1 MTEVLGRTIDKVG
14 PHDRAVRAAPDELAS
29 RLQAVLGQ
37 KLTALLAGTPD
48 PKAVGEW
55 ARGVRA
61 PHPGKEARLRLAF
74 QIVELLLQAESE
86 RTVRAWFLGMNPYL
100 DDRSPASVIAS
111 GKEPRAAL
119 EAAYAFL
126 AE

>member
-14 PHDRAVRAAPDELAS
+14 PHDRAVRAGPDELAS

>member
-1 MTEVLGRTIDKVG
+1 MTEVLHRSIDKVG
-14 PHDRAVRAAPDELAS
+14 PHDRAVRAAPSELAA

-55 ARGVRA
+55 TRGARA
-61 PHPGKEARLRLAF
+61 PHPGKEARLRVAF

-100 DDRSPASVIAS
+100 DDRSPASVIAD
-111 GKEPRAAL
+111 GKEPQAAL

-126 AE
+126 GE

>member
-1 MTEVLGRTIDKVG
+1 MAEVVHRTIDKVG
-14 PHDRAVRAAPDELAS
+14 PHDNAMRAGPDELAS

-37 KLTALLAGTPD
+37 RLTALVAGTPD

-74 QIVELLLQAESE
+74 QVVELLLQAESE
-86 RTVRAWFLGMNPYL
+86 RTVRAWFLGMNPSL
-100 DDRSPASVIAS
+100 GDRSPASVIAE
-111 GKEPRAAL
+111 GTEPQAAL

-126 AE
+126 GE

>member
-14 PHDRAVRAAPDELAS
+14 PHDRAVRAGPDELAS

-55 ARGVRA
+55 ARGGRA

>member
-14 PHDRAVRAAPDELAS
+14 PHDRAVRAGPGELAS

-111 GKEPRAAL
+111 GKEPQAAL

-126 AE
+126 GE